1 MASHSLHRNPPEFQ
15 AAPGVVLSVPKVAV
29 LVGPTAVGK
38 TALALDL
45 AEALGAEIVNADSMQ
60 VYRELDIG
68 TAKPTMAERARV
80 PHHLVDVAD
89 PDEPYDAARYAREG
103 REVIAGLHQR
113 GIPPVVAGGT
123 GLYIKALLAG
133 LFPQEDAVRQVRP
146 RLARELAE
154 QGLAALYGRLES
166 LDPATARRLAPGDTY
181 RILRALEVV
190 EATGQPLSE
199 LHAAHGFQD
208 RPYDTVKIGLTRP
221 REELYRRI
229 EARVELMVA
238 QGWLEEVRR
247 LLERYAPEI
256 KPLQALGYRH
266 LAAVVQG
273 NLTLAEAV
281 ELTKTETRR
290 YAKRQLTWFRADP
303 EVRWYGPEQSE
314 EILSVV
320 QDFFLGEKS

>member
-1 MASHSLHRNPPEFQ
+1 M
-15 AAPGVVLSVPKVAV
+15 PKVAV

-38 TALALDL
+38 TAVALEV
-45 AEALGAEIVNADSMQ
+45 AEALGAEIINADSMQ

-68 TAKPTMAERARV
+68 TAKPTPAERARV

-103 REVIAGLHQR
+103 RAVIAVLGRR
-113 GIPPVVAGGT
+113 GVPPLVAGGT
-123 GLYIKALLAG
+123 GLYIKALLGG
-133 LFPQEDAVRQVRP
+133 LFHQEEAVQAVRP

-154 QGLAALYGRLES
+154 QGLPALYQRLES

-190 EATGQPLSE
+190 EATGRPLSE

-229 EARVELMVA
+229 EARVDLMVA
-238 QGWLEEVRR
+238 QGWLEEVRELR
-247 LLERYAPEI
+247 RRYAPEI
-256 KPLQALGYRH
+256 KPLQALGYRR
-266 LAAVVQG
+266 LVAVVQG
-273 NLTLAEAV
+273 DLTLAEAV

-303 EVRWYGPEQSE
+303 EVRWFAPEQVE
-314 EILSVV
+314 GILSLVR
-320 QDFFLGEKS
+320 DFFQNQNQ